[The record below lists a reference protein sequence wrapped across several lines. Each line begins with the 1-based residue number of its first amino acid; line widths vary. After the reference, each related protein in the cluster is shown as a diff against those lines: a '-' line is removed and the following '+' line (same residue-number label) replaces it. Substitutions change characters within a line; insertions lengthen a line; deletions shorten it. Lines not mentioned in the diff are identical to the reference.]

1 MYITEQNMN
10 NDPDLIS
17 VVIPVYKVE
26 KYLNE
31 CVQSVLLQTY
41 ENLQVILVDD
51 GSPDRCGE
59 MCDKWADKDHRI
71 QVIHKK
77 NGGLSDARNAG
88 LAVAAGAYIAFVD
101 SDDWI
106 APQMY
111 EVMLKTIKEQN
122 ADIVACGI
130 VNTYGDRQILYTPP
144 YCIGSS
150 EKFLRMIYEDTVF
163 SVSAWNKL
171 YRKSCWSNF
180 QFPKGKLCEDA
191 FTTFLLVDNANK
203 IVQISEAFYYYRIR
217 ENSIMTSG
225 FRHARMDEEE
235 AWRCNYEYMRAHYPS
250 IAKKAFDFYLQ
261 KVNMLIHT
269 ISREQRESFKQDYQK
284 LYGILKE
291 NLSYIL
297 FRSNS
302 SYKYRIKFL
311 IDFIKLGSSEK
322 KK

>member
-26 KYLNE
+26 KFLNE
-31 CVQSVLLQTY
+31 CVQSVLSQTY

-150 EKFLRMIYEDTVF
+150 EKFLRMIY
-163 SVSAWNKL
+163 
-171 YRKSCWSNF
+171 
-180 QFPKGKLCEDA
+180 
-191 FTTFLLVDNANK
+191 K
-203 IVQISEAFYYYRIR
+203 IR
-217 ENSIMTSG
+217 
-225 FRHARMDEEE
+225 
-235 AWRCNYEYMRAHYPS
+235 
-250 IAKKAFDFYLQ
+250 
-261 KVNMLIHT
+261 
-269 ISREQRESFKQDYQK
+269 
-284 LYGILKE
+284 
-291 NLSYIL
+291 
-297 FRSNS
+297 
-302 SYKYRIKFL
+302 
-311 IDFIKLGSSEK
+311 
-322 KK
+322 